1 MLRLQGVAANGLMM
15 YTIKIC
21 AFRQQEKRQ
30 ICCYHISAIIH
41 WSRSWIY
48 QKKIDRA
55 NVIEIDGHQLSQLDS
70 KNSTSIAASAAE
82 IAEKTRISAIMSS
95 TFYIL
100 MLMMHVRCKISFQKS
115 NIFLTNANT
124 LACMVEIKWNLIQI
138 AWHHNQS
145 FGGKQ
150 SSFHHSRRSRE
161 WPKSKLHFA

>member
-48 QKKIDRA
+48 QKKIDWA

-82 IAEKTRISAIMSS
+82 IAEKNSDKR
-95 TFYIL
+95 YYVE
-100 MLMMHVRCKISFQKS
+100 HVLHS
-115 NIFLTNANT
+115 NAYDACT
-124 LACMVEIKWNLIQI
+124 LQNFVPE
-138 AWHHNQS
+138 
-145 FGGKQ
+145 KQ
-150 SSFHHSRRSRE
+150 
-161 WPKSKLHFA
+161 HFSYKC